1 MRRLWIVAAGAL
13 TLALASPVALAQGVP
28 PAVISDPA
36 PDAAHP
42 PHQAQVLVPSGGAG
56 MNGLFYLAGGA
67 GPHPTLVLFHG
78 FPGNEQ
84 NLDLAQAVRRA
95 GWNVLTLHYRGSWG
109 SPGAFS
115 LQHVLEDAKAAEA
128 FVNDPA
134 VAARYGIDRRRI
146 VLGGHSMGGFAAAA
160 TARDDPALAGL
171 ILLDAWDVGLD
182 GADFARLTSKARAV
196 AAAQAFD
203 DLGNSLAGASPRAV
217 ANEMA
222 AHARDW
228 EMVSWAPRLTRAPML
243 VIGAA
248 KSGGKENHA
257 IAEAVV
263 KAGGHVTDVTLP
275 TDHPFS
281 DHRIDL
287 AARVVTWLNALPK
300 P

>member
-1 MRRLWIVAAGAL
+1 MRISWIAVVAA
-13 TLALASPVALAQGVP
+13 LALATAPAALAQAIP

-42 PHQAQVLVPSGGAG
+42 PHQAQVLVPSAGAG

-109 SPGAFS
+109 SPGTFS
-115 LQHVLEDAKAAEA
+115 LQHVLEDARATEA

-134 VAARYGIDRRRI
+134 VAAKYGIDRRRI

-160 TARDDPALAGL
+160 VARDDKALAGV
-171 ILLDAWDVGLD
+171 ILLDAWNVGLD

-203 DLGNSLAGASPRAV
+203 DLGNSLAGTSPRAV
-217 ANEMA
+217 ADEMA
-222 AHARDW
+222 AHAKDW
-228 EMVSWAPRLTRAPML
+228 EMVGWAPRLTRTPML

-248 KSGGKENHA
+248 KSDGKENHA
-257 IAEAVV
+257 IAEAVA
-263 KAGGHVTDVTLP
+263 KAGGRVTDVTLP

-281 DHRIDL
+281 DHRIEL
-287 AARVVTWLNALPK
+287 AARVVTWLNALPRSN
-300 P
+300 